1 MESKPTVIV
10 YGDEPSGTTAPSI
23 RAQVESLVRFQ
34 PFHIKSRS
42 GFDLN
47 LPYDQ
52 THLIGGPGPLG
63 NLQRAR
69 FRLIGPSR
77 GLLNALGR
85 SRPALIHAH
94 FGPDMTKALSIAS
107 ALCVPLVTT
116 FHGYD
121 PTMLDLGVT
130 ASDGQLEKTAAR
142 FLCSSLH
149 IRERLISSGFPAAK
163 LQVHHTGVDTQYFT
177 ADPQIE
183 REPIVLFAGPLVEG
197 TGCKVLIRAMFQ
209 VEGVVP
215 NAKLVVIGDG
225 PLRTKLQ
232 TFAQKFRRNIEFLG
246 AQDPRSTR
254 EWMNRATVFC
264 TPNVGD
270 DLAGDMAGSGMAYVE
285 AQSMG
290 LPVVG
295 YSSGSIPEIVGQ
307 EGAGLLVKDD
317 DWEALATNILGLLLT
332 PPHWARYSRAAA
344 ARARMLFDIRRQSAA
359 LEDIYQEVLDES
371 RPCATPSSGLPLYG
385 MPQSVYSA
393 VSA

>member
-1 MESKPTVIV
+1 MLE
-10 YGDEPSGTTAPSI
+10 
-23 RAQVESLVRFQ
+23 
-34 PFHIKSRS
+34 
-42 GFDLN
+42 
-47 LPYDQ
+47 
-52 THLIGGPGPLG
+52 
-63 NLQRAR
+63 
-69 FRLIGPSR
+69 
-77 GLLNALGR
+77 ALGQA
-85 SRPALIHAH
+85 RPALIHAH
-94 FGPDMTKALSIAS
+94 FGPDTTKALSIAS
-107 ALCVPLVTT
+107 ALSVPLVTT

-121 PTMLDLGVT
+121 PTMLDLGIS
-130 ASDGQLEKTAAR
+130 ASDGQLEKTATR

-149 IRERLISSGFPAAK
+149 IRERLISSGFPTAK

-183 REPIVLFAGPLVEG
+183 RTPIVLFAGPLVEG

-215 NAKLVVIGDG
+215 QAKLVVIGDG
-225 PLRTKLQ
+225 PLHTKLQ
-232 TFAQKFRRNIEFLG
+232 RFAQKFQRNIEFLG

-264 TPNVGD
+264 TPVMGD
-270 DLAGDMAGSGMAYVE
+270 DLAGDMAGAGMAYVE

-295 YSSGSIPEIVGQ
+295 YASGSIPEVVGP
-307 EGAGLLVKDD
+307 EGMGLLVKDD

-332 PPHWARYSRAAA
+332 PSHWARYSRAAE

-393 VSA
+393 LSA